1 MLGDVRRCI
10 KKLEKQFFEE
20 EDSDQERDL
29 MDAQTDEQRDAK
41 LLALQQQSHIKQF
54 WCVPLSDDVLAL
66 DVDKMMAKQKEMTGG
81 RLFDIIT
88 ADPPW

>member
-29 MDAQTDEQRDAK
+29 MDA
-41 LLALQQQSHIKQF
+41 
-54 WCVPLSDDVLAL
+54 
-66 DVDKMMAKQKEMTGG
+66 
-81 RLFDIIT
+81 
-88 ADPPW
+88 